1 MMLYRLGRLLQIAGL
16 LIAPIGMAGNL
27 LEPNTI
33 TESHI
38 LLTLFGGL
46 LLFGFGRSMQ
56 GSARP

>member
-1 MMLYRLGRLLQIAGL
+1 MYRIGRLLQVIGL

-27 LEPNTI
+27 LDPNTI

-46 LLFGFGRSMQ
+46 LLFGFGRAVQ
-56 GSARP
+56 GPTRT